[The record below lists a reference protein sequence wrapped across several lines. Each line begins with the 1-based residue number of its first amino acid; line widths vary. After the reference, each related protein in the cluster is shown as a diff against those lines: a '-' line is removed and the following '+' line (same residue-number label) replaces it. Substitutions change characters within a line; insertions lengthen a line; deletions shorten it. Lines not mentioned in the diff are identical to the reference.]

1 MTADAQLEDAAP
13 SGNASVIILGP
24 EDGTAIDFRGALIRR
39 KASRKQSGGSWAV
52 GTGHQG
58 AGFDNPLHTHDEP
71 EAFYILQGRYT
82 FLTAEGSAE
91 ALPGTFVFIPPG
103 AQHGFRT
110 EEDGSALFC
119 IWPSTVEKSFFRV
132 S

>member
-1 MTADAQLEDAAP
+1 MTDDAQREDAAI
-13 SGNASVIILGP
+13 SGNASVLILGP
-24 EDGTAIDFRGALIRR
+24 EDGTTIDFRGALIRR

-52 GTGHQG
+52 GTGRQN

-71 EAFYILQGRYT
+71 EAFYVLQGRYT
-82 FLTAEGSAE
+82 FLTAEGSAD
-91 ALPGTFVFIPPG
+91 AAPGTFVFIPPG

-110 EEDGSALFC
+110 EEDGSVLFC
-119 IWPSTVEKSFFRV
+119 VWPSTVEKSFFGG